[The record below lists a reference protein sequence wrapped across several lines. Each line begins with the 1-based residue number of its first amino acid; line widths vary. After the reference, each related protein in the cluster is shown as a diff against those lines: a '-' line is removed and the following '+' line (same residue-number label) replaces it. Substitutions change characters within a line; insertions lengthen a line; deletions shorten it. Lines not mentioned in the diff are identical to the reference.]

1 MPRVIGSLALL
12 AGLLLGQLSTA
23 LPSTPWL
30 LVAGVSAALVH
41 LTRLRK
47 IAVPRLLATLLAGMV
62 FAWASTLEWQALQV
76 PATTADKR
84 LLVES
89 VIRSVPV
96 RAGPELRFDI
106 DATIVGGLAPRDLR
120 TRRARLVWRDAPIA
134 PRAGER
140 WRLLVRLAS
149 SGDVRN
155 FAGPD
160 TARHAYRDSVHFA
173 GRVLPSTLNTRLVL
187 ANTSVDTLRARVA
200 TSIREGVA
208 DPDAAAL
215 LTALAVGLTDRLT
228 VDQWRVFNATGTT
241 HLVAISGLH
250 VTMFALVA
258 FVVARHTWRWLPLGR
273 RVEREPFAM
282 LLGLAAAGAYALLSG
297 FSVPAQRTWLML
309 AIFASVKLCARH
321 AGAARVWSLAL
332 VAVLCLDPRAPL
344 SAGFWLSFVAVG
356 VILMTATVTAFAGSV
371 GITAMARLA
380 NLVRLQCA
388 IVLALAP
395 LTFAVF
401 DGLSITGFVV
411 NLVAIPLV
419 SFVLVPLVLA
429 GTLAVF
435 VAPDVS
441 SIFFGV
447 AASLYEWFWPA
458 LTWASDLDVSLWR
471 ATPALWWFPF
481 AMLAA
486 LVVLRRWPLPLRAS
500 AILAALP
507 LVFAPSRLPEPGTAR
522 LSVLDAGRG
531 AATLVFTHSHVLLF
545 DTGDSWNTRGARLR
559 QWILPA
565 LDARQRGHIDVLVL
579 PTLDRDRAQ
588 TAATLAFERGVRELL
603 VGGGWPASS
612 LPVRTCTDSEFHR
625 DGVRF
630 QSFAAGSGRRYC
642 ALRISVGAHAVLLG
656 GDLDV
661 AAERALIARV
671 GRSALASDVVLVSRH
686 ASPVAS
692 SPEWIE
698 ATVADLAIATGG
710 IVNSHSRDVTLAR
723 WRAAGAGVL
732 DTRRDGGIE
741 LGLGTSGV
749 EVIATARASRYPFV
763 WRRSP

>member
-1 MPRVIGSLALL
+1 MTGALALL
-12 AGLLLGQLSTA
+12 AGVLLGLFSA
-23 LPSTPWL
+23 SLPATSWL
-30 LVAGVSAALVH
+30 LFAGASAVLAFS
-41 LTRLRK
+41 TRLRK
-47 IAVPRLLATLLAGMV
+47 IAIARHLAALLAGMV
-62 FAWASTLEWQALQV
+62 IGWASTLQWLALQV
-76 PATTADKR
+76 PADAADER
-84 LLVES
+84 LLVDG
-89 VIRSVPV
+89 VIRSVPL

-106 DATIVGGLAPRDLR
+106 DATLVEGHASRDTR
-120 TRRARLVWRDAPIA
+120 TRRARLVWRDAA
-134 PRAGER
+134 FVPRAGER
-140 WRLLVRLAS
+140 WRLLVRLAPL
-149 SGDVRN
+149 GEVRN

-160 TARHAYRDSVHFA
+160 SARHAFRDGVHFA
-173 GRVLPSTLNTRLVL
+173 GRVLPSALNTRLAP

-200 TSIREGVA
+200 TRIAEVVV

-215 LTALAVGLTDRLT
+215 LTALAVGLADRLSA
-228 VDQWRVFNATGTT
+228 DQWRVFNATGTT

-250 VTMFALVA
+250 VTMFALAA
-258 FVVARHTWRWLPLGR
+258 FVVARHAWRWLPFAR
-273 RVEREPFAM
+273 CVERERFAM

-309 AIFASVKLCARH
+309 VLFAWVRLGARH

-332 VAVLCLDPRAPL
+332 VAVLCADPRAPL

-356 VILMTATVTAFAGSV
+356 VILLNAADESAVVAT
-371 GITAMARLA
+371 RLV

-401 DGLSITGFVV
+401 GGLSIAGLVV

-435 VAPDVS
+435 VAPAS
-441 SIFFGV
+441 CHFFFGM
-447 AASLYEWFWPA
+447 AAALYEWGWPV
-458 LTWASDLDVSLWR
+458 LTWTADLHFSLWR
-471 ATPALWWFPF
+471 ATPAWWWYPF
-481 AMLAA
+481 ATLAA
-486 LVVLRRWPLPLRAS
+486 LLLLRRWPLSLRMS
-500 AILAALP
+500 AACAALP
-507 LVFAPSRLPEPGTAR
+507 LLFAPSRLPEPGTAR
-522 LSVLDAGRG
+522 ISVLDAGRG
-531 AATLVFTHSHVLLF
+531 AAALVFTHSHVLLF

-559 QWILPA
+559 QWVLPA
-565 LDARQRGHIDVLVL
+565 LDALQRDHVDLLVL
-579 PTLDRDRAQ
+579 PSLDRDRARA
-588 TAATLAFERGVRELL
+588 AATLAFERAVRTVL
-603 VGGGWPASS
+603 VGGAWAANS

-630 QSFAAGSGRRYC
+630 QSFAAGSGGRYC
-642 ALRISVGAHAVLLG
+642 ALRISAGAHSILLG

-661 AAERALIARV
+661 AAERELIARV
-671 GRSALASDVVLVSRH
+671 GREALASDAVLVSRH

-692 SPEWIE
+692 APEWIE
-698 ATVADLAIATGG
+698 ASAAVVAIAAGG
-710 IVNSHSRDVTLAR
+710 VANSRSREATLAR
-723 WRAAGAGVL
+723 WRAAGARVL

-749 EVIATARASRYPFV
+749 DVVGVARASRYPFV